1 MLLNTDT
8 HIGLLFTER
17 VLQNESKNSSKAKCL
32 SSTCADCNF
41 LLSDILLNVFNLNP
55 KLGIP

>member
-1 MLLNTDT
+1 MLLNRGID
-8 HIGLLFTER
+8 IGLLFTER
-17 VLQNESKNSSKAKCL
+17 VLQNESEYFSKAKCL